1 MSPAPRLAYLVSH
14 THWDREWYLPYH
26 RFRVNLV
33 AVVGRVLDVLEHDE
47 SFEHFVLDGQSAVLE
62 DHLQAVPRDMP
73 RISRQVREG
82 RLSLGPWY
90 ILPDEFLVSGEATV
104 RNLTLGRKVTRRFG
118 HAQQAGYM
126 PDSFGHLAQIPQI
139 LRLAGIDSFV
149 FTRGMDDSAR
159 ELGWLFR
166 WAAPDG
172 TEVLA
177 VNQCDGY
184 CNAGGLGFEEIWQA
198 HTRRRV
204 RPELAVQKVRYLM
217 EKMAQRPGFEP
228 ALLNNGCDHFPPQQ
242 DFGPI
247 LAALREA
254 FPGTEFRHGSFEDFV
269 AAARTHTP
277 DGERPLYSGELLGS
291 RDQNVLSGVWS
302 ARMYLKQEN
311 EICQNLLQRYVE
323 PLAAM
328 TWLHWGDPWPGSL
341 LDETWKEL
349 LRNHPH
355 DSICGCSIDEV
366 HRDMMTRFAAV
377 RQTSHQWLARLTDRL
392 APAFARRADD
402 DRDTVLTVVNPLP
415 FERDEVVER
424 LVVLQPLGY
433 DLENLRLID
442 EDGVE
447 VPMRIVERHFLE
459 RFWGID
465 YRQENFYPEQRALL
479 DVYLER
485 FADRI
490 VGTEADRDV
499 KDCFLVVQ
507 FLARD
512 LPAVGHRQYRLTDE
526 PARGPAPEPGLVTA
540 AVDAEAATAVL
551 ENEHLRVALHPD
563 GSFDLTDLA
572 TGRSFPGLNRL
583 ESTEDIGDEYD
594 YSPAPES
601 LTVRPVPRE
610 GTVGVEEDTGLGAHA
625 LAVCALE
632 LPRQIAPD
640 RRRRDDETKLCTV
653 QVHLRLCAGAR
664 HVEIETEFDNRAEDH
679 RLRTEFPTGLVCDE
693 VVSDGH
699 FLVNRRPIERPSGDG
714 WQQPAPRTWPQQDFS
729 ALQDDQGGLA
739 ILNRGLPEF
748 ETWRDE
754 EGRVTYALT
763 LLRAVGWLSRDDFP
777 TRNDTNAGPTLF
789 TPEAQCPGPNTYRY
803 AVAPFAGDFLAAD
816 IKGLSERYRT
826 PPLTHQ
832 GTADQAKPGHGS
844 LLRKN
849 DPRAVITAIKRAE
862 APVGAAEEEGDR
874 LIVRIY
880 NQTDESICEAL
891 DLGVSALQ
899 AMKVD
904 FFEQALPADLPER
917 PDAAVT
923 RGGERVRVPLAPH
936 EIATVEITLQE
947 DSEGDD
953 G

>member
-1 MSPAPRLAYLVSH
+1 M
-14 THWDREWYLPYH
+14 
-26 RFRVNLV
+26 NLIE
-33 AVVGRVLDVLEHDE
+33 VVGRILDVLEHDE
-47 SFEHFVLDGQSAVLE
+47 SFAHFVLDGQSAVLE
-62 DHLQAVPRDMP
+62 DHLQAAPFDSP
-73 RISRQVREG
+73 RIGRLVRAG

-104 RNLTLGRKVTRRFG
+104 RNLILGRKVARRFG
-118 HAQQAGYM
+118 PVQQVGYL
-126 PDSFGHLAQIPQI
+126 PDTFGHLAQIPQI

-149 FTRGMDDSAR
+149 FTRGMDDR
-159 ELGWLFR
+159 TDEVGWLFR

-184 CNAGGLGFEEIWQA
+184 CNAGGLGFSEIWHA
-198 HTRRRV
+198 HTRREV
-204 RPELAVQKVRYLM
+204 QPGLAVQKVRDLLA
-217 EKMAQRPGFEP
+217 KMAARPGHEP

-242 DFGPI
+242 DFGRI

-254 FPGTEFRHGSFEDFV
+254 FPDTELRHAGLEDFL
-269 AAARTHTP
+269 AAVRDHAP
-277 DGERPLYSGELLGS
+277 DEDRPRLEGELLGG
-291 RDQNVLSGVWS
+291 RDHPILSGVWS
-302 ARMYLKQEN
+302 TRMVLKQEN

-328 TWLHWGDPWPGSL
+328 AWLRWDDPWPGAL

-355 DSICGCSIDEV
+355 DSICGCSVDEV
-366 HRDMMTRFAAV
+366 HRDMRTRFAGV
-377 RQTSHQWLARLTDRL
+377 RQTAHQCLAKLTDRL
-392 APAFARRADD
+392 APAFARRAED

-415 FERDEVVER
+415 VVRDEVVER

-433 DLENLRLID
+433 DLENLRLLD
-442 EDGVE
+442 EDGLE
-447 VPMRIVERHFLE
+447 VPLRIVERRFLE

-479 DVYLER
+479 DVYLTR
-485 FADRI
+485 FTDRI
-490 VGTEADRDV
+490 VGTEADRDT
-499 KDCFLVVQ
+499 KDCFLAVQ

-512 LPAVGHRQYRLTDE
+512 LPALGHRQYRLTDE
-526 PARGPAPEPGLVTA
+526 PATAQAPQPVAVTA
-540 AVDAEAATAVL
+540 NLDTGTATAVL

-563 GSFDLTDLA
+563 GSFDLTEKA
-572 TGRSFPGLNRL
+572 TGRFFPGLNRL

-601 LTVRPVPRE
+601 MTVRPVPRE

-625 LAVCALE
+625 LAVFVMD
-632 LPRQIAPD
+632 LPRSICGD
-640 RRRRDDETKLCTV
+640 RRRRCDETKLCTA
-653 QVHLRLCAGAR
+653 QVHLRLCAGDR

-679 RLRTEFPTGLVCDE
+679 RLRAEFPTGLACDE
-693 VVSDGH
+693 VISDGH
-699 FLVNRRPIERPSGDG
+699 FLVHRRPIERPGGEG
-714 WQQPAPRTWPQQDFS
+714 WTQPAPATWPQQDFS
-729 ALQDDQGGLA
+729 LLQDERGGLA
-739 ILNRGLPEF
+739 VLNRGLPEF
-748 ETWRDE
+748 ETRRDAN
-754 EGRVTYALT
+754 GHVTFCLT

-803 AVAPFAGDFLAAD
+803 AVAPFAGDFLDAD

-832 GTADQAKPGHGS
+832 GTADQMRPGLGS
-844 LLRKN
+844 LLRKT
-849 DPRAVITAIKRAE
+849 DPRAVVTAIARAE

-874 LIVRIY
+874 LIVRLY
-880 NQTDESICEAL
+880 NQTDEPICETL
-891 DLGVSALQ
+891 ELGVSALQ

-917 PDAAVT
+917 TDAAVT
-923 RGGERVRVPLAPH
+923 RGGGRVRVPLAPF
-936 EIATVEITLQE
+936 EIATVEITLQDKNDWSAE
-947 DSEGDD
+947 A
-953 G
+953 